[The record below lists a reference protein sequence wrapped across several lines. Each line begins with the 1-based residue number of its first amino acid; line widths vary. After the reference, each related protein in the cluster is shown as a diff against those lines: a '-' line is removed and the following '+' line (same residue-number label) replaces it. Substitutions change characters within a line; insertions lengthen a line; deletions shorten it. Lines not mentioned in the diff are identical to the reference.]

1 MTQKIK
7 AIVNNN
13 NRKTC
18 LERLI
23 EKTLKGNST
32 YIIRLAI
39 TTFTSGKMTDENWNI
54 TRTNVLVETLTLKF
68 PTILHKAN
76 NF

>member
-1 MTQKIK
+1 MAQKLK

-13 NRKTC
+13 DRKTC
-18 LERLI
+18 LKRLI
-23 EKTLKGNST
+23 KKTLKRNGT

-39 TTFTSGKMTDENWNI
+39 TAFTSGKMTDKNWNI
-54 TRTNVLVETLTLKF
+54 TRTRVSGKTLTLKF
-68 PTILHKAN
+68 STHFHKAN